1 MAISRKRII
10 FYSLFT
16 LILAVFSVFSLA
28 YYQLRNLG
36 EFKTLAVEKLEE
48 LTRREVKIGEAE
60 MDIVR
65 GLSIRLKDVAVRSR
79 SAEEPELMARS
90 VWVVVKLLPLLDK
103 RVEVKKIIVQG
114 LSLRM
119 VRDAEGRFSLGD
131 VKKWITQPAESNL
144 FKILKASLMNQLM
157 VEDGAIHFQDYF
169 NRPPED
175 PLPLNL
181 EHISFSVR
189 KNFLDS
195 PFQFTLKGE
204 IANGGSP
211 TAFQVSGAFDNF
223 SESQGFTGISI
234 NGKIRVHELNV
245 SSFQPYLKK
254 VLAKTPPDSW
264 LSLDSSFS
272 GNLGGTLKSEGTLK
286 YSSNLNKNRPTLRDA
301 HVPYRG
307 GLEYKVSL
315 NQDSIYIE
323 ELKSESGPF
332 KFTAKGSLTNFLSN
346 DPSVSFDLVTDSF
359 LVNKSIDYLPLKFFP
374 EEYHALIQSRFKNGS
389 IKIKSLKFEGS
400 LNQLREL
407 AQEKNRSL
415 ISSELKMKHVDWQS
429 PLPALQNVTGTF
441 KVNKGNATL
450 HITKARYENQP
461 ITNVHGTINN
471 FMTRPRVDLKVE
483 NEVEMSQFHETL
495 KRIFKGHPLLDS
507 IAVYDNFEGTAIVR
521 LDVKGPLDDFDRLA
535 ITGRIALNNVSLN
548 EKGFGPRLE
557 NLNGNIIY
565 SHTPEAAKRRDAYWI
580 PVIKFDNLSGNFSKS
595 AFSDLNGEMGFS
607 NGEPL
612 EKMSA
617 TYNLA
622 SSDLRYVF
630 SDDSEDA
637 LVGLKEELDFVSGR
651 LVLKYRSQGNPAKPE
666 TEKEWGKIELKNLSM
681 KYPDRL
687 MAMMDLNG
695 NISYGDGKI
704 RLESWNGR
712 YGDSPFQLEGEI
724 DRKNIKKLEYALR
737 LNFPELVH
745 TDLKDIPLF
754 KDFKFAGP
762 AHVSL
767 NLNGNLD
774 SFKFE
779 HQADLTQVEYQILGF
794 MKKRSNALNKFKA
807 KGSVLKNGGIII
819 DSWSYELGGNQV
831 SGSAGIPDLDNP
843 KYTISVASDN
853 FQVYPSRQ
861 FFQFLDAEM
870 DGALD
875 FKITGSGNLNNL
887 QDSKFEGEMK
897 FKELKIRPKNFLSP
911 LMVDA
916 SLIFKEGRLDIRS
929 GNIKSGQSGLKF
941 SGVYKRGDA
950 PSLDLN
956 LTGERLN
963 IDELLPEP
971 QGEETSF
978 IDRLNQSEFFAKGK
992 GEIKFDLDKLD
1003 YKLFTLD
1010 QVIGSIVLKNREIEM
1025 KDLVFDSNSS
1035 VNSGGR
1041 ILIDAKGVGHFE
1053 GSVQAR
1059 DMETKNLFS
1068 FFGDIFENSL
1078 SGDVKTV
1085 DALLKGSGKDWKEIF
1100 RSLSGNLS
1108 LDIQSGNINLEK
1120 LKRGVRRL
1128 FSSIPQPNPLK
1139 KDAASS
1145 FKQIS
1150 GDFVAKDGIFKTQN
1164 FVIETENQRTS
1175 IVGTFDLVNNQMD
1188 TVVGI
1193 APLAGLD
1200 RFLTQIP
1207 VVGKIITGGDEKS
1220 ILKAYYTV
1228 KGDFNNPE
1236 ITLTPFTSLGKRVMG
1251 IFQAILQAPQE
1262 LLAPITDNLPKATQL
1277 PSATPAD
1284 D

>member
-254 VLAKTPPDSW
+254 VLAKTPPGSW

-622 SSDLRYVF
+622 SSDLRYVL

-992 GEIKFDLDKLD
+992 GEIRFDLDKLD

-1068 FFGDIFENSL
+1068 FFGNIFENSL

-1085 DALLKGSGKDWKEIF
+1085 DARLKGSGKDWKEIF

>member
-65 GLSIRLKDVAVRSR
+65 GLSIRLQDVAVRSS

-254 VLAKTPPDSW
+254 VLAKTPPGSW

-622 SSDLRYVF
+622 SSDLRYVL

-695 NISYGDGKI
+695 NITYGDGKI

-779 HQADLTQVEYQILGF
+779 HQADLTQVEYQIPGF

-992 GEIKFDLDKLD
+992 GEIRFDLDKLD

-1085 DALLKGSGKDWKEIF
+1085 DARLKGSGKDWKEIF

>member
-272 GNLGGTLKSEGTLK
+272 GNLGGALKSEGTLK

-870 DGALD
+870 DGAVD

-992 GEIKFDLDKLD
+992 GEIRFDLDKLD

-1085 DALLKGSGKDWKEIF
+1085 DARLKGSGKDWKEIF

-1164 FVIETENQRTS
+1164 FVIETENRRTS

-1220 ILKAYYTV
+1220 ILKTYYTV

-1236 ITLTPFTSLGKRVMG
+1236 VTLTPFTSLGKRVMG

>member
-195 PFQFTLKGE
+195 PFQFTLKGK

-272 GNLGGTLKSEGTLK
+272 GNLGGALKSEGTLK

-535 ITGRIALNNVSLN
+535 ITGRMALNNVSLN

-992 GEIKFDLDKLD
+992 GEIRFDLDKLD

-1068 FFGDIFENSL
+1068 FFGNIFENSL

-1085 DALLKGSGKDWKEIF
+1085 DARLKGSGKDWKEIF

-1164 FVIETENQRTS
+1164 FVIETENRRTS

-1220 ILKAYYTV
+1220 ILKTYYTV

>member
-60 MDIVR
+60 MGIVR

-79 SAEEPELMARS
+79 SAEGPELMARS
-90 VWVVVKLLPLLDK
+90 VWVVVKLLPLFDK

-254 VLAKTPPDSW
+254 VLAKTPPGSW

-374 EEYHALIQSRFKNGS
+374 EEYHALVQSRFKNGS

-400 LNQLREL
+400 LDQLREL
-407 AQEKNRSL
+407 AQKKNRGL
-415 ISSELKMKHVDWQS
+415 ISSELEMKHVDWQS

-535 ITGRIALNNVSLN
+535 ITGRMALNNVSLN

-557 NLNGNIIY
+557 NLSGNIIY
-565 SHTPEAAKRRDAYWI
+565 SHTPEAAKRKDAYWI
-580 PVIKFDNLSGNFSKS
+580 PVIKYDNLSGNFSKS
-595 AFSDLNGEMGFS
+595 SFSDINGEMGFS

-617 TYNLA
+617 TYKLA
-622 SSDLRYVF
+622 SSDLHYIL
-630 SDDSEDA
+630 SEDSEDA
-637 LVGLKEELDFVSGR
+637 LVRLKEGLDFISGR
-651 LVLKYRSQGNPAKPE
+651 LVLKYRSQGNPTKPE
-666 TEKEWGKIELKNLSM
+666 TEKEWGKIELKNL
-681 KYPDRL
+681 
-687 MAMMDLNG
+687 
-695 NISYGDGKI
+695 
-704 RLESWNGR
+704 
-712 YGDSPFQLEGEI
+712 
-724 DRKNIKKLEYALR
+724 
-737 LNFPELVH
+737 
-745 TDLKDIPLF
+745 
-754 KDFKFAGP
+754 
-762 AHVSL
+762 
-767 NLNGNLD
+767 
-774 SFKFE
+774 
-779 HQADLTQVEYQILGF
+779 
-794 MKKRSNALNKFKA
+794 
-807 KGSVLKNGGIII
+807 
-819 DSWSYELGGNQV
+819 
-831 SGSAGIPDLDNP
+831 
-843 KYTISVASDN
+843 
-853 FQVYPSRQ
+853 RQ
-861 FFQFLDAEM
+861 
-870 DGALD
+870 
-875 FKITGSGNLNNL
+875 S
-887 QDSKFEGEMK
+887 
-897 FKELKIRPKNFLSP
+897 
-911 LMVDA
+911 
-916 SLIFKEGRLDIRS
+916 
-929 GNIKSGQSGLKF
+929 
-941 SGVYKRGDA
+941 
-950 PSLDLN
+950 
-956 LTGERLN
+956 
-963 IDELLPEP
+963 
-971 QGEETSF
+971 
-978 IDRLNQSEFFAKGK
+978 
-992 GEIKFDLDKLD
+992 
-1003 YKLFTLD
+1003 
-1010 QVIGSIVLKNREIEM
+1010 
-1025 KDLVFDSNSS
+1025 
-1035 VNSGGR
+1035 
-1041 ILIDAKGVGHFE
+1041 
-1053 GSVQAR
+1053 
-1059 DMETKNLFS
+1059 
-1068 FFGDIFENSL
+1068 
-1078 SGDVKTV
+1078 
-1085 DALLKGSGKDWKEIF
+1085 
-1100 RSLSGNLS
+1100 
-1108 LDIQSGNINLEK
+1108 
-1120 LKRGVRRL
+1120 
-1128 FSSIPQPNPLK
+1128 
-1139 KDAASS
+1139 
-1145 FKQIS
+1145 
-1150 GDFVAKDGIFKTQN
+1150 
-1164 FVIETENQRTS
+1164 
-1175 IVGTFDLVNNQMD
+1175 
-1188 TVVGI
+1188 
-1193 APLAGLD
+1193 
-1200 RFLTQIP
+1200 
-1207 VVGKIITGGDEKS
+1207 
-1220 ILKAYYTV
+1220 
-1228 KGDFNNPE
+1228 
-1236 ITLTPFTSLGKRVMG
+1236 
-1251 IFQAILQAPQE
+1251 
-1262 LLAPITDNLPKATQL
+1262 
-1277 PSATPAD
+1277 
-1284 D
+1284 

>member
-254 VLAKTPPDSW
+254 VLAKTPPGSW

-495 KRIFKGHPLLDS
+495 KRIFKGHPLLES
-507 IAVYDNFEGTAIVR
+507 IAVYDNLEGTAIVR

-622 SSDLRYVF
+622 SSDLRYVL

-779 HQADLTQVEYQILGF
+779 HQADLTQVEYQIPGF

-992 GEIKFDLDKLD
+992 GEIRFDLDKLD

-1068 FFGDIFENSL
+1068 FFGNIFENSL

-1085 DALLKGSGKDWKEIF
+1085 DARLKGSGKDWKEIF

-1220 ILKAYYTV
+1220 ILKNYYTV

>member
-254 VLAKTPPDSW
+254 VLAKTPPGSW

-535 ITGRIALNNVSLN
+535 ITGRMALNNVSLN

-622 SSDLRYVF
+622 SSDLRYVL

-992 GEIKFDLDKLD
+992 GEIRFDLDKLD

-1085 DALLKGSGKDWKEIF
+1085 DARLKGSGKDWKEIF

-1220 ILKAYYTV
+1220 ILKTYYTV

>member
-1 MAISRKRII
+1 MAISRKRVI

-16 LILAVFSVFSLA
+16 LILVVFSVFSLA

-36 EFKTLAVEKLEE
+36 EFKALAIEKLEE
-48 LTRREVKIGEAE
+48 LTQRKVKIGEVE
-60 MDIVR
+60 VDIVR

-79 SAEEPELMARS
+79 RAEEPELTARS
-90 VWVVVKLLPLLDK
+90 VWVVVQLLPLLDK

-119 VRDAEGRFSLGD
+119 VRDAKGRFSLGD
-131 VKKWITQPAESNL
+131 VKKWIIRPAESNL
-144 FKILKASLMNQLM
+144 FKILKVSLMNQLM

-169 NRPPED
+169 NRSPED

-189 KNFLDS
+189 KSLLDS

-204 IANGGSP
+204 IPNGGSP

-223 SESQGFTGISI
+223 SENQGFTGISI

-254 VLAKTPPDSW
+254 VLAKTPPGSW

-535 ITGRIALNNVSLN
+535 ITGRMALNNVSLN

-779 HQADLTQVEYQILGF
+779 HQADLTQVEYQIPGF

-992 GEIKFDLDKLD
+992 GEIRFDLDKLD

-1068 FFGDIFENSL
+1068 FFGNIFENSL

-1085 DALLKGSGKDWKEIF
+1085 DARLKGSGKDWKEIF
-1100 RSLSGNLS
+1100 RSLSGNLF

-1164 FVIETENQRTS
+1164 FVIETENRRTS

-1220 ILKAYYTV
+1220 ILKTYYTV

>member
-254 VLAKTPPDSW
+254 VLAKTPPGSW

-535 ITGRIALNNVSLN
+535 ITGRMALNNVSLN

-565 SHTPEAAKRRDAYWI
+565 SHTPEAAKRTDAYWI

-695 NISYGDGKI
+695 NITYGDGKI

-992 GEIKFDLDKLD
+992 GEIRFDLDKLD

-1068 FFGDIFENSL
+1068 FFGNIFENSL

-1085 DALLKGSGKDWKEIF
+1085 DARLKGSGKDWKEIF

>member
-211 TAFQVSGAFDNF
+211 TTFQVSGAFDNF

-272 GNLGGTLKSEGTLK
+272 GNLGGALKSEGTLK

-535 ITGRIALNNVSLN
+535 ITGRMALNNVSLN

-695 NISYGDGKI
+695 NITYGDGKI

-992 GEIKFDLDKLD
+992 GEIRFDLDKLD

-1041 ILIDAKGVGHFE
+1041 LLIDAKGVGHFE

-1085 DALLKGSGKDWKEIF
+1085 DARLKGSGKDWKEIF

>member
-65 GLSIRLKDVAVRSR
+65 GLSIRLQDVAVRSR

-254 VLAKTPPDSW
+254 VLAKTPPGSW

-535 ITGRIALNNVSLN
+535 ITGRMALNNVSLN

-622 SSDLRYVF
+622 SSDLRYVL

-695 NISYGDGKI
+695 NITYGDGKI

-779 HQADLTQVEYQILGF
+779 HQADLTQVEYQIPGF

-992 GEIKFDLDKLD
+992 GEIRFDLDKLD

-1068 FFGDIFENSL
+1068 FFGNIFENSL

-1085 DALLKGSGKDWKEIF
+1085 DARLKGSGKDWKEIF

>member
-254 VLAKTPPDSW
+254 VLAKTPPGSW

-272 GNLGGTLKSEGTLK
+272 GNLGGALKSEGTLK

-535 ITGRIALNNVSLN
+535 ITGRMALNNVSLN

-565 SHTPEAAKRRDAYWI
+565 SHAPEAAKRRDAYWI
-580 PVIKFDNLSGNFSKS
+580 PVIKFNNLSGNFSKS

-992 GEIKFDLDKLD
+992 GEIRFDLDKLD

-1085 DALLKGSGKDWKEIF
+1085 DARLKGSGKDWKEIF

-1164 FVIETENQRTS
+1164 FVIETENRRTS